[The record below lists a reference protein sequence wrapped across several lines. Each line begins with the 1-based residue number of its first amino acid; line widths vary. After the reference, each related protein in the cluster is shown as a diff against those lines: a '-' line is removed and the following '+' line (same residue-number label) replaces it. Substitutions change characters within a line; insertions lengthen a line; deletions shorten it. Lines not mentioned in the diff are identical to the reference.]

1 MRVTWLYR
9 EASKHPLA
17 DSRNCPVAP
26 RLLTLQPQAG
36 CCSSLVLCPS
46 PPATPLTH
54 LQQKGR
60 TRVCPACIMRPA

>member
-9 EASKHPLA
+9 EVSKHTLA
-17 DSRNCPVAP
+17 DSRNRPVAP